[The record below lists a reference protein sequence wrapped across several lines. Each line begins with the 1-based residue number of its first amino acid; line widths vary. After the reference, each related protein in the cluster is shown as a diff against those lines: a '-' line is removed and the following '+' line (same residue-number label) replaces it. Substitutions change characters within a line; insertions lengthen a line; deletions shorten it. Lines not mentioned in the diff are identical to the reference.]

1 MSAAS
6 TLQDALRLDS
16 AHFRSL
22 LLAAAR
28 AHSGDLCRTCGS
40 EAMHRQFH
48 DHSHAFFVVTLH
60 QFSKC
65 CYFFSQE
72 HGFRFFVRC
81 VALNLSFAMATC
93 ALARAR
99 SKVLQEVLMC
109 ALARAR
115 SKVSQCCSNMSRGQI
130 LEFRFLEGNYKHSS
144 QWSPWSFSLAIIM
157 GDLSEHVSK
166 SATNPMVF

>member
-1 MSAAS
+1 MLCKTFRVLLARERATFSS
-6 TLQDALRLDS
+6 WAL
-16 AHFRSL
+16 HL
-22 LLAAAR
+22 LLRQPCFSKVSEGQDRLFLAAT
-28 AHSGDLCRTCGS
+28 AHSSDLCRTCGS
-40 EAMHRQFH
+40 EAMRRQFH

-65 CYFFSQE
+65 CYFCSQE

-115 SKVSQCCSNMSRGQI
+115 SKVSQCCSHMSEGQI
-130 LEFRFLEGNYKHSS
+130 L
-144 QWSPWSFSLAIIM
+144 
-157 GDLSEHVSK
+157 
-166 SATNPMVF
+166 